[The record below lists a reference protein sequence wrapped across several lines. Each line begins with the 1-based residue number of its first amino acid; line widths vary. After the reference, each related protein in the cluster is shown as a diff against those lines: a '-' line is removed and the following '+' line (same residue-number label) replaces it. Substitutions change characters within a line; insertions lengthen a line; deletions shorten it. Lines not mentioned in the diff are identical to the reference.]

1 MHCIIFSGGGVVDG
15 FFVQESIKFADL
27 IIAAD
32 SGADAAL
39 EFDVIPSVI
48 LGDFDSL
55 DTQTQ
60 KQLKEKN
67 IECISY
73 NSNKDETDTELAVTY
88 AIKKGATKISILGG
102 TEGNR
107 IDHVLGNIFLSSSS
121 LKCKIVF
128 ITGRQKFW
136 IV

>member
-15 FFVQESIKFADL
+15 FFVQESIKSADL

-32 SGADAAL
+32 CGAIDALQMAKDL
-39 EFDVIPSVI
+39 HVV

-55 DTQTQ
+55 NTQTQ

-88 AIKKGATKISILGG
+88 AIKKGATRISILGG
-102 TEGNR
+102 TEGSR

-128 ITGRQKFW
+128 I
-136 IV
+136 